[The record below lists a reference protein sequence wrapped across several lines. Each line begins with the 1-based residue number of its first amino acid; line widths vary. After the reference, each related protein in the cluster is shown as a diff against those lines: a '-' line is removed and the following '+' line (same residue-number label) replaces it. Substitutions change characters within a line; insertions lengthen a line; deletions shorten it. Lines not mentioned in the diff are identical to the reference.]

1 MGQSEYYN
9 PEFARLHKVSTAF
22 EERAQRLPRTSRLDK
37 VTIVAFT
44 NYQLFEPF
52 RDELI
57 AKLRHHRARYPRP
70 PATNEIPKVFGFIA
84 RPVIDY
90 LTMVRITANWP
101 HAWRIS
107 REGDRTNPDDLQYIL
122 NPESPRYYDS
132 AANRVENFVESSRG
146 ITLVQDIRAQNW
158 QPRRLDMAS

>member
-22 EERAQRLPRTSRLDK
+22 EERAQRMPRMSRLDK
-37 VTIVAFT
+37 MTIIAFT

-57 AKLRHHRARYPRP
+57 VKLRHYRAKHPRP
-70 PATNEIPKVFGFIA
+70 PATTEIPKVFGFIA
-84 RPVIDY
+84 NPVIDY
-90 LTMVRITANWP
+90 LKMVKHTADWP

-122 NPESPRYYDS
+122 NPQSPRYYDS
-132 AANRVENFVESSRG
+132 ETNRVENFVESPNG
-146 ITLVQDIRAQNW
+146 IALVQDIRAQDW
-158 QPRRLDMAS
+158 QPRRLNMAG